1 MLDGIEIRALRGPLH
16 QHQRTFSICHFFLEV
31 VLVNLRPVLG
41 VIVLDKDPG
50 ADITV
55 IANELEDVGDGLLA
69 EDLVINLACHCFF
82 ETIERANPVNRKTT
96 LHHHH
101 ATSMLDRGDELL
113 GVVSI
118 SLRPAYILRAP

>member
-1 MLDGIEIRALRGPLH
+1 MLTFAPCLEPLSWTKT
-16 QHQRTFSICHFFLEV
+16 Q
-31 VLVNLRPVLG
+31 
-41 VIVLDKDPG
+41 G

-96 LHHHH
+96 PHHHH